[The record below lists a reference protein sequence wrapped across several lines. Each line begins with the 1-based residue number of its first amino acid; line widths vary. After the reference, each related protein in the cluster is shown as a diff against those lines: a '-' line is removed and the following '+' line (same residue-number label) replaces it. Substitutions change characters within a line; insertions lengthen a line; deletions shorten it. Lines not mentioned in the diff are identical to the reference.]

1 MNKKMMIT
9 TVFLCVLTLTA
20 CNKESEPEIKATT
33 SKEKQS
39 NVIKKH
45 EVKSDKKLSDKAEKK
60 IKAAKE
66 RGKSLIDTPS
76 TETPSTESPTTEAQ
90 TTEIA
95 STEVPVESLPQVEN
109 QQPEIIEQAPDQNV
123 QDPNIQQSPLP
134 TEGENTIELP
144 SLNQEVQDEN
154 VTETTIEAPAPTTD
168 QVQ

>member
-9 TVFLCVLTLTA
+9 TVFLCVFTLTA

-66 RGKSLIDTPS
+66 RGKSLIETPS
-76 TETPSTESPTTEAQ
+76 TETPTTEAPTTE
-90 TTEIA
+90 IP
-95 STEVPVESLPQVEN
+95 STEVPVETLPQVEN
-109 QQPEIIEQAPDQNV
+109 QQPEIIEQVPDQNV
-123 QDPNIQQSPLP
+123 QDPNIQQNPLP
-134 TEGENTIELP
+134 AEGENTIEQP
-144 SLNQEVQDEN
+144 SNNQEAQNEA
-154 VTETTIEAPAPTTD
+154 VTDTTIEAPAPSTE

>member
-39 NVIKKH
+39 NVIKNH
-45 EVKSDKKLSDKAEKK
+45 EVKPDKKLSDKAEKK

-76 TETPSTESPTTEAQ
+76 TERPTTEAH

-134 TEGENTIELP
+134 TEGENTIEQP
-144 SLNQEVQDEN
+144 SLNQEMQDEN

>member
-9 TVFLCVLTLTA
+9 TVFLCILTLTA

-33 SKEKQS
+33 SKEQQS

-45 EVKSDKKLSDKAEKK
+45 EVKPDKKLSDKAEKK

-76 TETPSTESPTTEAQ
+76 TETPTTEAPTTE
-90 TTEIA
+90 IP

-109 QQPEIIEQAPDQNV
+109 QQPEIIEQAPDQNA

-134 TEGENTIELP
+134 TEGENTIEQP
-144 SLNQEVQDEN
+144 SINQEVQDES